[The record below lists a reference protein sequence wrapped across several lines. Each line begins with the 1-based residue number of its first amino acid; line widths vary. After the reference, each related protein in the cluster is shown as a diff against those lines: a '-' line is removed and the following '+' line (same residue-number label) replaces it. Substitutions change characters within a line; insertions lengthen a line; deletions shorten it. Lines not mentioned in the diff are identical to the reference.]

1 MIDLWSPAT
10 WEKPVAGVIREVVPL
25 KVRRRL
31 LDVPA
36 KKMYDD
42 TVRYLEEALAEEKC
56 APVEM
61 LLPELRT
68 GYERVFDSLRGFHA
82 CKPRSL
88 DSYLREGLKP
98 LDRKWLEDEAFALFE
113 GTIPRADIATAT
125 KEADLDLREGKIYFE
140 ASREILTE
148 FAGHYLV
155 YGPEA
160 MNCLWH
166 TNEARFHESQARQRR
181 RGIPTIFECAV
192 PLQMIDEDFL
202 DPFVRTLTTF
212 HFKRCSRIPEEDEGV
227 GEWGFSISRSLPPTC
242 ILGHTHP
249 AAISDPLRHGIE
261 YESPATVC
269 SWCSQSV

>member
-1 MIDLWSPAT
+1 MIDLWNPPT
-10 WEKPVAGVIREVVPL
+10 WEIPVARVISDVVPA

-36 KKMYDD
+36 KEMYDD
-42 TVRYLEEALAEEKC
+42 TVRYLDEALAEEKC
-56 APVEM
+56 APVQM
-61 LLPELRT
+61 LLPELRA

-82 CKPRSL
+82 CKPTSL
-88 DSYLREGLKP
+88 DSYLQEGLKP
-98 LDRKWLEDEAFALFE
+98 LDRKWLEEEAFALFE
-113 GTIPRADIATAT
+113 GTIPRPDIATAAR
-125 KEADLDLREGKIYFE
+125 EADLDLREGKIFLE
-140 ASREILTE
+140 ASRDVLTE

-166 TNEARFHESQARQRR
+166 NDEARFHESQVRQRR

-192 PLQMIDEDFL
+192 PLRMIDDDFR
-202 DPFVRTLTTF
+202 DPLVYTLTTL
-212 HFKRCSRIPEEDEGV
+212 HFKRCSRIPEEEQGAD
-227 GEWGFSISRSLPPTC
+227 EWGFSVSRPLPPTC

-249 AAISDPLRHGIE
+249 AVISDPLQHGME

-269 SWCSQSV
+269 SWCSRLR